1 MPKEARLNSTHFFI
15 MKISNKRELQQIAI
29 NRSSDVDFE
38 DFMKIYKNYTAKPYY
53 FFVNYGKVHR
63 IIV

>member
-1 MPKEARLNSTHFFI
+1 

-63 IIV
+63 IIL